1 MEKDELAEG
10 TDLVR
15 SLCVPQKG
23 SLARNNLD
31 QGLFLVVNST
41 AGFFLFCFV
50 LTVLRYFRS
59 YTNFWFLEKVVL
71 SKIRVNQVS

>member
-10 TDLVR
+10 TDLR

-41 AGFFLFCFV
+41 AGVVFFCFCFDCPALFSQLHQLLV
-50 LTVLRYFRS
+50 LGKS
-59 YTNFWFLEKVVL
+59 
-71 SKIRVNQVS
+71 RVKQNSC